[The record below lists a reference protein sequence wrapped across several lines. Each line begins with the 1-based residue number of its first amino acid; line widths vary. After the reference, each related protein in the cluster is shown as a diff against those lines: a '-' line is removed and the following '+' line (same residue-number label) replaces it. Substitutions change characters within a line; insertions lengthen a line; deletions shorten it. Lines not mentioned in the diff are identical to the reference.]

1 MGIITNVRLSF
12 TDEEILKDIAD
23 ELRVHNAISIS
34 SKMFEQDRISED
46 EHKNNLD
53 CLYEK
58 YFTEK

>member
-1 MGIITNVRLSF
+1 MAIITNVRLSF
-12 TDEEILKDIAD
+12 TDEELLRDIAD

>member
-23 ELRVHNAISIS
+23 ELKVHNAISIS